1 MTVKQQIDDI
11 VSEVK
16 EILGLEEREKF
27 TNDFQVNQTCMF
39 LIVLY
44 VFLFLYKK
52 EVMVMVKKF
61 LKKLK

>member
-16 EILGLEEREKF
+16 EILGLEEKEREKF

-44 VFLFLYKK
+44 VFLFLYW
-52 EVMVMVKKF
+52 
-61 LKKLK
+61 

>member
-52 EVMVMVKKF
+52 EVMVMVNKF